1 MEYINIGKIVNTHGT
16 KGEIRIL
23 SYFKYKTLVLNKAF
37 INYIGDNKELL
48 LINSYSSHKNYDMI
62 TLEGINNINDVLKYK
77 GQYVYI
83 NKEDLSLT
91 DNMYLDT
98 DLIDCKVYDNGQ
110 YVGIITDI
118 MKAPLYNILVIM
130 NNNKKILV
138 PNIDQFI
145 KHIDLKQKKVTINSI
160 KGLIV

>member
-23 SYFKYKTLVLNKAF
+23 SDFKYKTLVFKKAF
-37 INYIGDNKELL
+37 KIYIGDNKELH
-48 LINSYSSHKNYDMI
+48 LINSYRSHKNYDMI

-130 NNNKKILV
+130 NNNK
-138 PNIDQFI
+138 NISTQY
-145 KHIDLKQKKVTINSI
+145 
-160 KGLIV
+160 